1 MSAII
6 ELQNTKKNQ
15 YHSKYR
21 PFISVSCVS
30 GFNMT
35 RIDWHGCIQNKRD
48 SILFKIMATHFVR
61 IAVAINIVVEIVSSA
76 KQNVLNEICDLFISF
91 FFAILNFQQFCV
103 ADM

>member
-1 MSAII
+1 
-6 ELQNTKKNQ
+6 
-15 YHSKYR
+15 
-21 PFISVSCVS
+21 
-30 GFNMT
+30 MT
-35 RIDWHGCIQNKRD
+35 RIDWHGFIQNKRD

-91 FFAILNFQQFCV
+91 FAISNFQQICV